1 MKTRLVAGVEV
12 DVPGRSY
19 HSQLIEAED
28 ANYKEKVSK
37 GGNGRFMRGSVYT
50 FKIPQVEGGATVS
63 IKVIWSQKLLYH
75 EGQFSLNVP
84 FSFPA
89 FVNPVGKK
97 ISKREKILLNV
108 SSGVGKEILCKST
121 SHALKELRR
130 EVGKMGFLYDA
141 EVLTW
146 SSADFSFSY
155 NVYSKDLFGGVLLQS
170 PLLRDIDDRQM
181 FCFYL
186 FPGNNQSMK
195 AFRKEVIFIID
206 ISRSMKGGPFESA
219 KNGLLSSLQKLNP
232 EDSFNII
239 AFNVE
244 TYLFSSVMEQAT
256 EEAIIEAT
264 RWLNDKLTADG
275 GTNILV
281 PLKQAIKLLAETTNS
296 IPVIFL
302 ITDGAV
308 EDERDICNFVKGYLT
323 SGGSIS
329 LRISTF
335 GIGTYCNHHFL
346 RMLAQIGRGHFDT
359 AYDADSVD
367 FRMQKLFTTAS
378 SIILADITVDALEH
392 LDSLEHNY
400 VLTEELLILLSCSIF
415 LAVSDMLSSP
425 SSYQLLPFCI
435 PDLSRGSP
443 LIVSGRYSGNFPDPV
458 KISGTLADMRK
469 FTIDLKAQKTKDLP
483 FDRVVGRRQIDLLT
497 ANAWLSGSKELE
509 QKVAKMSIQTGFP
522 SEYTLM
528 VLHQTLKD
536 EKAPET
542 ILIQDVF
549 NKINPLKKMDLPK
562 TIMLG
567 NLCVGFGNLTA
578 TAENIPPGTEET
590 KSSEAAEMLVKAAS
604 NCFSSSNSK
613 SFQMIPRLFFSVI
626 FLVLSASFPISGSE
640 EKEKTLAMIKPDGLL
655 GNYTERIKEVI
666 VDYGFSILREITA
679 QLDQDSASSFYAEH
693 SSRSFFPSLINYMT
707 SCKVLN
713 WIFLRIFPM
722 PKTKKI
728 VAFVCVFQ
736 AFRQSFDSGPVLVM
750 VLEKENAIA
759 DWRSLIGPTDACK
772 AKITHPNS
780 IRAMC
785 GQDSEKNCVHGSDS
799 LLSAQREISFFF
811 EDVSS
816 VTTHRYDMF
825 GSSSLIVKQI
835 QHMMSYSSWL
845 VLSHYHPPWGEYEF
859 WLRC

>member
-1 MKTRLVAGVEV
+1 MAREFATCVEYGLNLSKRIYYGKEMTPAATAAMTRSMSAKSSDVAESYFPTAVMAYAVVSEPELVENPDVPSYQPYVHGRCEPPALIPLHMLGVVTMEIDCCFDHANVCFSGAWRVHCIKGNSKCDVRIAVPIGEQGSLLGVEV
-12 DVPGRSY
+12 DVPRRSY

-37 GGNGRFMRGSVYT
+37 GGNGRLMRGSVYT

-121 SHALKELRR
+121 SHALKEIRR

-155 NVYSKDLFGGVLLQS
+155 NVCSKDLFGGVLLQS

-206 ISRSMKGGPFESA
+206 ISGSMKGGPFESA

-232 EDSFNII
+232 EDSFSII
-239 AFNVE
+239 AFNME
-244 TYLFSSVMEQAT
+244 TYLFSSVMELAT
-256 EEAIIEAT
+256 EKAIIEAT
-264 RWLNDKLTADG
+264 RWLNDTLTAGG

-281 PLKQAIKLLAETTNS
+281 PLKQAIRLLAETTNS

-323 SGGSIS
+323 SRGSIS
-329 LRISTF
+329 LRISTL

-367 FRMQKLFTTAS
+367 FRLQKLFTTAS

-392 LDSLEHNY
+392 LDSLE
-400 VLTEELLILLSCSIF
+400 
-415 LAVSDMLSSP
+415 
-425 SSYQLLPFCI
+425 LLPFCI

-458 KISGTLADMRK
+458 KLSGTLADKRK

-528 VLHQTLKD
+528 VLHQTLTD

-549 NKINPLKKMDLPK
+549 NKMNPLKKMDFPK
-562 TIMLG
+562 TIVLR

-590 KSSEAAEMLVKAAS
+590 KSSEATGMLVKAAS
-604 NCFSSSNSK
+604 NCCGRVVDRCCCMCFIQTCSYMNNQCS
-613 SFQMIPRLFFSVI
+613 I
-626 FLVLSASFPISGSE
+626 VLSQLCAA
-640 EKEKTLAMIKPDGLL
+640 LACV
-655 GNYTERIKEVI
+655 EC
-666 VDYGFSILREITA
+666 
-679 QLDQDSASSFYAEH
+679 
-693 SSRSFFPSLINYMT
+693 IN
-707 SCKVLN
+707 CCIEL
-713 WIFLRIFPM
+713 
-722 PKTKKI
+722 
-728 VAFVCVFQ
+728 C
-736 AFRQSFDSGPVLVM
+736 
-750 VLEKENAIA
+750 E
-759 DWRSLIGPTDACK
+759 
-772 AKITHPNS
+772 
-780 IRAMC
+780 C
-785 GQDSEKNCVHGSDS
+785 G
-799 LLSAQREISFFF
+799 
-811 EDVSS
+811 
-816 VTTHRYDMF
+816 
-825 GSSSLIVKQI
+825 
-835 QHMMSYSSWL
+835 
-845 VLSHYHPPWGEYEF
+845 
-859 WLRC
+859 

>member
-1 MKTRLVAGVEV
+1 MAREFATCVEYGLSLSKRIYYGKEMTPAATAAMTRSVSAKSSDVAESYFPTAVMAYGVVSEPELVENPDVPSYQPYVHGRCEPPALIPLHMHGVVTMEIDCCFDHANICFSGAWRVHCIKGNSKCDVRIAVPMGEQGSLLGVEV
-12 DVPGRSY
+12 DVPGRSC

-37 GGNGRFMRGSVYT
+37 GGNGRLMRGSVYT

-206 ISRSMKGGPFESA
+206 ISRSMKGGPLESA

-239 AFNVE
+239 AFNME
-244 TYLFSSVMEQAT
+244 TCLFSSVMEQAT
-256 EEAIIEAT
+256 EEAILEAT

-275 GTNILV
+275 GTNILM

-329 LRISTF
+329 PRISTF

-392 LDSLEHNY
+392 LDSLE
-400 VLTEELLILLSCSIF
+400 
-415 LAVSDMLSSP
+415 
-425 SSYQLLPFCI
+425 LLPFCI

-528 VLHQTLKD
+528 VLHQTLQD

-549 NKINPLKKMDLPK
+549 NKINPLKKMDLQK

-590 KSSEAAEMLVKAAS
+590 KSSEATEMLLKAAS
-604 NCFSSSNSK
+604 NCCGRVVDRCCCMCFIQACSYMNN
-613 SFQMIPRLFFSVI
+613 QCAI
-626 FLVLSASFPISGSE
+626 VLSQICAA
-640 EKEKTLAMIKPDGLL
+640 LACV
-655 GNYTERIKEVI
+655 EC
-666 VDYGFSILREITA
+666 
-679 QLDQDSASSFYAEH
+679 
-693 SSRSFFPSLINYMT
+693 IN
-707 SCKVLN
+707 CCIEL
-713 WIFLRIFPM
+713 
-722 PKTKKI
+722 
-728 VAFVCVFQ
+728 C
-736 AFRQSFDSGPVLVM
+736 
-750 VLEKENAIA
+750 E
-759 DWRSLIGPTDACK
+759 
-772 AKITHPNS
+772 
-780 IRAMC
+780 C
-785 GQDSEKNCVHGSDS
+785 G
-799 LLSAQREISFFF
+799 
-811 EDVSS
+811 
-816 VTTHRYDMF
+816 
-825 GSSSLIVKQI
+825 
-835 QHMMSYSSWL
+835 
-845 VLSHYHPPWGEYEF
+845 
-859 WLRC
+859 

>member
-1 MKTRLVAGVEV
+1 
-12 DVPGRSY
+12 
-19 HSQLIEAED
+19 
-28 ANYKEKVSK
+28 
-37 GGNGRFMRGSVYT
+37 MRGSVYT

-206 ISRSMKGGPFESA
+206 ISRSMKGGPLESA

-239 AFNVE
+239 AFNME

-256 EEAIIEAT
+256 EEAILEAT

-275 GTNILV
+275 GTNILM

-329 LRISTF
+329 PRISTF

-392 LDSLEHNY
+392 LDSLE
-400 VLTEELLILLSCSIF
+400 
-415 LAVSDMLSSP
+415 
-425 SSYQLLPFCI
+425 QLLPFCI

-528 VLHQTLKD
+528 VLHQTLQD

-549 NKINPLKKMDLPK
+549 NKINPLKKMDLQK

-590 KSSEAAEMLVKAAS
+590 KSSEATEMLLKAAS
-604 NCFSSSNSK
+604 NCCGRVVDRLSSSNSI
-613 SFQMIPRLFFSVI
+613 SFQMIPRLFFSVL

-693 SSRSFFPSLINYMT
+693 SSRSFFPSLIKYMT
-707 SCKVLN
+707 
-713 WIFLRIFPM
+713 
-722 PKTKKI
+722 
-728 VAFVCVFQ
+728 
-736 AFRQSFDSGPVLVM
+736 SGPVLVM

-759 DWRSLIGPTDACK
+759 DWRTLIGPTDACK

-816 VTTHRYDMF
+816 GETNTTHDE
-825 GSSSLIVKQI
+825 L
-835 QHMMSYSSWL
+835 
-845 VLSHYHPPWGEYEF
+845 
-859 WLRC
+859 

>member
-1 MKTRLVAGVEV
+1 MAREFATCVEYGLSLSKRIYYGKEMTPAATAAMTRSVSEKSSDVAESYFPTAVMAYAVVSEPELVENPDVPSYQPYVHGRCEPPALIPLHMHGVVTMEIDCCFDHANVCFSGAWRVHCIKGNSKCDVRIAVPMGEQGSLLGVEV
-12 DVPGRSY
+12 DVPGRSC

-37 GGNGRFMRGSVYT
+37 GGNGRLMRGSVYT

-206 ISRSMKGGPFESA
+206 ISGSMKGGPFESA

-239 AFNVE
+239 AFKMD

-275 GTNILV
+275 GTNILG

-308 EDERDICNFVKGYLT
+308 EDERDICNFVKGYLP

-392 LDSLEHNY
+392 LDSLE
-400 VLTEELLILLSCSIF
+400 
-415 LAVSDMLSSP
+415 
-425 SSYQLLPFCI
+425 LLPFCI

-509 QKVAKMSIQTGFP
+509 QKVG
-522 SEYTLM
+522 
-528 VLHQTLKD
+528 
-536 EKAPET
+536 
-542 ILIQDVF
+542 
-549 NKINPLKKMDLPK
+549 MD
-562 TIMLG
+562 
-567 NLCVGFGNLTA
+567 CVVVV
-578 TAENIPPGTEET
+578 
-590 KSSEAAEMLVKAAS
+590 M
-604 NCFSSSNSK
+604 C
-613 SFQMIPRLFFSVI
+613 VI
-626 FLVLSASFPISGSE
+626 
-640 EKEKTLAMIKPDGLL
+640 
-655 GNYTERIKEVI
+655 I
-666 VDYGFSILREITA
+666 VS
-679 QLDQDSASSFYAEH
+679 
-693 SSRSFFPSLINYMT
+693 
-707 SCKVLN
+707 SCK
-713 WIFLRIFPM
+713 
-722 PKTKKI
+722 
-728 VAFVCVFQ
+728 
-736 AFRQSFDSGPVLVM
+736 
-750 VLEKENAIA
+750 
-759 DWRSLIGPTDACK
+759 
-772 AKITHPNS
+772 PNS
-780 IRAMC
+780 I
-785 GQDSEKNCVHGSDS
+785 D
-799 LLSAQREISFFF
+799 LL
-811 EDVSS
+811 
-816 VTTHRYDMF
+816 
-825 GSSSLIVKQI
+825 
-835 QHMMSYSSWL
+835 
-845 VLSHYHPPWGEYEF
+845 
-859 WLRC
+859 LRCRLQK

>member
-1 MKTRLVAGVEV
+1 
-12 DVPGRSY
+12 
-19 HSQLIEAED
+19 
-28 ANYKEKVSK
+28 
-37 GGNGRFMRGSVYT
+37 MRGSVYT

-392 LDSLEHNY
+392 LDSLE
-400 VLTEELLILLSCSIF
+400 
-415 LAVSDMLSSP
+415 
-425 SSYQLLPFCI
+425 LLPFCI

-542 ILIQDVF
+542 ILIQDVCTC
-549 NKINPLKKMDLPK
+549 LTPK
-562 TIMLG
+562 
-567 NLCVGFGNLTA
+567 
-578 TAENIPPGTEET
+578 
-590 KSSEAAEMLVKAAS
+590 
-604 NCFSSSNSK
+604 
-613 SFQMIPRLFFSVI
+613 
-626 FLVLSASFPISGSE
+626 
-640 EKEKTLAMIKPDGLL
+640 
-655 GNYTERIKEVI
+655 Y
-666 VDYGFSILREITA
+666 
-679 QLDQDSASSFYAEH
+679 SSFLNYWKN
-693 SSRSFFPSLINYMT
+693 SS
-707 SCKVLN
+707 
-713 WIFLRIFPM
+713 IFCFL
-722 PKTKKI
+722 
-728 VAFVCVFQ
+728 
-736 AFRQSFDSGPVLVM
+736 
-750 VLEKENAIA
+750 
-759 DWRSLIGPTDACK
+759 
-772 AKITHPNS
+772 
-780 IRAMC
+780 
-785 GQDSEKNCVHGSDS
+785 
-799 LLSAQREISFFF
+799 
-811 EDVSS
+811 
-816 VTTHRYDMF
+816 
-825 GSSSLIVKQI
+825 SSLYTTSRKASPFELQ
-835 QHMMSYSSWL
+835 M
-845 VLSHYHPPWGEYEF
+845 
-859 WLRC
+859 

>member
-1 MKTRLVAGVEV
+1 
-12 DVPGRSY
+12 
-19 HSQLIEAED
+19 
-28 ANYKEKVSK
+28 
-37 GGNGRFMRGSVYT
+37 
-50 FKIPQVEGGATVS
+50 
-63 IKVIWSQKLLYH
+63 
-75 EGQFSLNVP
+75 
-84 FSFPA
+84 
-89 FVNPVGKK
+89 
-97 ISKREKILLNV
+97 
-108 SSGVGKEILCKST
+108 
-121 SHALKELRR
+121 
-130 EVGKMGFLYDA
+130 MGFLYDA
-141 EVLTW
+141 EVLNW

-155 NVYSKDLFGGVLLQS
+155 NVYSKDLFGGVLLRS
-170 PLLRDIDDRQM
+170 PLLRDTDDRQM

-239 AFNVE
+239 AFNME

-275 GTNILV
+275 GTNILL

-392 LDSLEHNY
+392 LDSLE
-400 VLTEELLILLSCSIF
+400 
-415 LAVSDMLSSP
+415 
-425 SSYQLLPFCI
+425 LLPFCI

-542 ILIQDVF
+542 ILIQNVF

-604 NCFSSSNSK
+604 NCCGRVVDRCCCMCFIQSCSYMNNQCAIILSQICAALACVECINCCIELCECVSSSNSK

-693 SSRSFFPSLINYMT
+693 SSRSFFPSLIKYMT
-707 SCKVLN
+707 
-713 WIFLRIFPM
+713 
-722 PKTKKI
+722 
-728 VAFVCVFQ
+728 
-736 AFRQSFDSGPVLVM
+736 SGPVLVM

-759 DWRSLIGPTDACK
+759 DWRTLIGPTDACK
-772 AKITHPNS
+772 AKITHPN
-780 IRAMC
+780 RAMC

-799 LLSAQREISFFF
+799 FLSAQREISFFF

-816 VTTHRYDMF
+816 GETNTTHDE
-825 GSSSLIVKQI
+825 L
-835 QHMMSYSSWL
+835 
-845 VLSHYHPPWGEYEF
+845 
-859 WLRC
+859 

>member
-392 LDSLEHNY
+392 LDSLE
-400 VLTEELLILLSCSIF
+400 
-415 LAVSDMLSSP
+415 
-425 SSYQLLPFCI
+425 LLPFCI

-604 NCFSSSNSK
+604 NCCGRVADRCCCMCFIQTCSYMNN
-613 SFQMIPRLFFSVI
+613 QCAII
-626 FLVLSASFPISGSE
+626 LSQLCAA
-640 EKEKTLAMIKPDGLL
+640 LACV
-655 GNYTERIKEVI
+655 EC
-666 VDYGFSILREITA
+666 
-679 QLDQDSASSFYAEH
+679 
-693 SSRSFFPSLINYMT
+693 IN
-707 SCKVLN
+707 CCIEL
-713 WIFLRIFPM
+713 
-722 PKTKKI
+722 
-728 VAFVCVFQ
+728 C
-736 AFRQSFDSGPVLVM
+736 
-750 VLEKENAIA
+750 E
-759 DWRSLIGPTDACK
+759 
-772 AKITHPNS
+772 
-780 IRAMC
+780 
-785 GQDSEKNCVHGSDS
+785 
-799 LLSAQREISFFF
+799 
-811 EDVSS
+811 
-816 VTTHRYDMF
+816 
-825 GSSSLIVKQI
+825 
-835 QHMMSYSSWL
+835 
-845 VLSHYHPPWGEYEF
+845 
-859 WLRC
+859 

>member
-1 MKTRLVAGVEV
+1 MAREFATCVEYGLSLSKRIYYGKEMTPAATAAMTRSVSAKSSDVAESYFPTAVMAYAVVSEPELVENPDVPSYQPYVHGRCEPPALIPLHMGGVVSMEIDCCFDHANVCFSGAWRVHCIKGNSKCDVRIAVPMGEQGSLLGVEV
-12 DVPGRSY
+12 DVPGRSC

-28 ANYKEKVSK
+28 ASYKEKVSK
-37 GGNGRFMRGSVYT
+37 GGNGRLMRGSVYT

-186 FPGNNQSMK
+186 FPGSNQSMK

-206 ISRSMKGGPFESA
+206 ISGSMKGGPFESA

-239 AFNVE
+239 AFNME
-244 TYLFSSVMEQAT
+244 THLFSSVMEHAT

-264 RWLNDKLTADG
+264 RWLNDKLTAYG

-308 EDERDICNFVKGYLT
+308 QDERDICNFVKVYLT

-392 LDSLEHNY
+392 LDSLE
-400 VLTEELLILLSCSIF
+400 
-415 LAVSDMLSSP
+415 
-425 SSYQLLPFCI
+425 QLLPFCI

-443 LIVSGRYSGNFPDPV
+443 LIVSGRYSGNFPDLV

-549 NKINPLKKMDLPK
+549 NKINPLKKMDLQK

-590 KSSEAAEMLVKAAS
+590 KSSEATEMLVKAAS
-604 NCFSSSNSK
+604 NCCGRVVDRCCCMCFIQTCSYMNN
-613 SFQMIPRLFFSVI
+613 QCAI
-626 FLVLSASFPISGSE
+626 VLSQICAA
-640 EKEKTLAMIKPDGLL
+640 LACV
-655 GNYTERIKEVI
+655 EC
-666 VDYGFSILREITA
+666 
-679 QLDQDSASSFYAEH
+679 
-693 SSRSFFPSLINYMT
+693 IN
-707 SCKVLN
+707 CCIEL
-713 WIFLRIFPM
+713 
-722 PKTKKI
+722 
-728 VAFVCVFQ
+728 C
-736 AFRQSFDSGPVLVM
+736 
-750 VLEKENAIA
+750 E
-759 DWRSLIGPTDACK
+759 
-772 AKITHPNS
+772 
-780 IRAMC
+780 C
-785 GQDSEKNCVHGSDS
+785 G
-799 LLSAQREISFFF
+799 
-811 EDVSS
+811 
-816 VTTHRYDMF
+816 
-825 GSSSLIVKQI
+825 
-835 QHMMSYSSWL
+835 
-845 VLSHYHPPWGEYEF
+845 
-859 WLRC
+859 